1 MVATDRSLDTLDIRI
16 SRGHDLG
23 YNVELRLGE
32 REFPPGV
39 LDPAVITSVGEA
51 GPDEAGTRLFAA
63 LISDERVRMAW
74 NLAAALAPR
83 RRIRLRID
91 EAAPE
96 LHTLPWEGL
105 RDVSPSATEREPAA
119 DRDTPFSRLVPW
131 SQALPPAID
140 ERPVRVLSAVAA
152 PSDLDVYRL
161 PPIERDA
168 EIAGIADAMALAP
181 AGLVEHTAL
190 KGPCTLAA
198 LEAALEAG
206 YHVLHLVAHGVA
218 RRDGELALFLEKNDG
233 TVDRIDGSNF
243 AAMLERL
250 GRELRLTV
258 LMVCSSAVR
267 SPGDARIG
275 LAPRLLAAGV
285 PAVLAMQDLMP
296 VDTGRAFT
304 RALYGELWSGG
315 EVDRAANRARA
326 TLLTS
331 HMRGSAVPVLYSA
344 LAGNRLFTSAAPAP
358 AQTPGIQTPSIPSPA
373 MQAPRTQTSGMQTHA
388 QQPMPVQAPAPP
400 DEHPVA
406 DTDLGPWAP
415 IGGPFRQFTTI
426 RGRDGCVD
434 LFAVGF
440 HEDTLHCCRQVAPG
454 GAWGPWDVAPDAIS
468 VAATLDGRG
477 RVVQFAHGQTGSL
490 WVRRRVTP
498 TTWNAWGELGCDG
511 ELLAVGCYADDLM
524 IAVTVASDGLM
535 YSNEE
540 IETNGEWSDWV
551 GEWEND
557 DETHVQIAVARDGRR
572 LLSVFSLHDDHTLW
586 QSRQKGDDYSGWKQ
600 IGAEIQNFSV
610 VADRKGHLFI
620 AAVGDDGGLRM
631 SGQTAPGGPWAPW
644 QAQHDAR
651 LVNVHVAAYDEG
663 ITIHAIDEHGRAG
676 TIAPTFT
683 PLSGPGF
690 ATMLAVE
697 AANSVIMR
705 LALDHE
711 GMLYQYTGPG

>member
-1 MVATDRSLDTLDIRI
+1 MVATDRSIDTLDIRI
-16 SRGHDLG
+16 TRGHDLG
-23 YNVELRLGE
+23 YSVELRLGE
-32 REFPPGV
+32 REFPAGV

-63 LISDERVRMAW
+63 FISDERVRMAW

-96 LHTLPWEGL
+96 LHTLPWEAL
-105 RDVSPSATEREPAA
+105 RDLSPSATEREPAA

-131 SQALPPAID
+131 SQALPPALG

-181 AGLVEHTAL
+181 AGLVQHTAL
-190 KGPCTLAA
+190 AGPCTLAA

-218 RRDGELALFLEKNDG
+218 RRDGELALFLEKTDG

-267 SPGDARIG
+267 NPGDARIG

-326 TLLTS
+326 TLLTG

-344 LAGNRLFTSAAPAP
+344 LAGNRLFTSEAAGPPPQTATIAAHAP
-358 AQTPGIQTPSIPSPA
+358 TPPPQTTNIQTATIPIATIPT
-373 MQAPRTQTSGMQTHA
+373 AP
-388 QQPMPVQAPAPP
+388 
-400 DEHPVA
+400 
-406 DTDLGPWAP
+406 DLGPWQP
-415 IGGPFRQFTTI
+415 LGGPFRQFTAI
-426 RGRDGCVD
+426 RGRDGCVE
-434 LFAVGF
+434 LYAIGL
-440 HEDTLHCCRQVAPG
+440 HEETLNVRRQLAPG
-454 GAWGPWDVAPDAIS
+454 GAWSPWETTPQATA

-477 RVVQFAHGQTGSL
+477 RIVQFARGNAASV
-490 WVRRRVTP
+490 WVRRRVSVK
-498 TTWNAWGELGCDG
+498 WS
-511 ELLAVGCYADDLM
+511 VM
-524 IAVTVASDGLM
+524 ASL
-535 YSNEE
+535 
-540 IETNGEWSDWV
+540 
-551 GEWEND
+551 
-557 DETHVQIAVARDGRR
+557 
-572 LLSVFSLHDDHTLW
+572 
-586 QSRQKGDDYSGWKQ
+586 
-600 IGAEIQNFSV
+600 
-610 VADRKGHLFI
+610 
-620 AAVGDDGGLRM
+620 
-631 SGQTAPGGPWAPW
+631 
-644 QAQHDAR
+644 
-651 LVNVHVAAYDEG
+651 NV
-663 ITIHAIDEHGRAG
+663 
-676 TIAPTFT
+676 P
-683 PLSGPGF
+683 
-690 ATMLAVE
+690 
-697 AANSVIMR
+697 
-705 LALDHE
+705 
-711 GMLYQYTGPG
+711 